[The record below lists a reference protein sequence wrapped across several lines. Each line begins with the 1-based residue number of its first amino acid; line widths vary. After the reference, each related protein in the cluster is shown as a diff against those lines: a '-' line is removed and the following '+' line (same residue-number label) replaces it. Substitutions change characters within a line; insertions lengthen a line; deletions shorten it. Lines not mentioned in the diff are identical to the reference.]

1 MRTDYDLAP
10 STEVVLLISRA
21 SAIVCLVQEII
32 AKIINSLS
40 RINHKSK
47 SNRDKMFI
55 KIAVNKKFLIIY

>member
-1 MRTDYDLAP
+1 MRTDYDLAS
-10 STEVVLLISRA
+10 STEVVLLIRRA